1 MFLKVKKESVF
12 MSYVFDVIKGSLHA
26 MPVAYDAHRDM
37 IKWGFMGIGAAA
49 ILIGSFICVAKKNY
63 NVLQELQNVNIEN
76 KNEVEK
82 NFLIYTI
89 DMVALAVMSVL
100 NLYITIPL
108 SVGVPLL
115 ASVVFLPRLIANYV
129 YPGKKQ
135 PSN

>member
-1 MFLKVKKESVF
+1 MACF
-12 MSYVFDVIKGSLHA
+12 FDVIRKSSHSSTLI
-26 MPVAYDAHRDM
+26 AYDARWDM
-37 IKWGFMGIGAAA
+37 VKLAVIVVGGWA
-49 ILIGSFICVAKKNY
+49 IFHGSLAYALGKTCNIQAER
-63 NVLQELQNVNIEN
+63 LQEMQ
-76 KNEVEK
+76 K

-129 YPGKKQ
+129 YPQKKAAV
-135 PSN
+135 